1 MNRLGIAGALWLVAA
16 GSAIAMTIIFRT
28 DPAQI
33 VVTTA
38 VGVVAAILGV
48 WLMARPNALTVSASN
63 VVTVV
68 WIVLYA
74 VLSALFLRAQGGGWS
89 RVTFGAA
96 LAAVAF
102 STAYGVTDELHQ
114 YFVPPRQMDGF
125 DLVAD
130 TLGAALAAGALYAGI
145 IRPRHGL

>member
-1 MNRLGIAGALWLVAA
+1 MGCTAWGAETKWEEGMNRLGIAGALWLVAA
-16 GSAIAMTIIFRT
+16 GFAIAMTIIFRT

-48 WLMARPNALTVSASN
+48 WLMARPNALVVSASN

-74 VLSALFLRAQGGGWS
+74 VLTVQQADEIAAWATDVFLIVLGVVAGVAVYRAAASAKVGRTIS
-89 RVTFGAA
+89 
-96 LAAVAF
+96 
-102 STAYGVTDELHQ
+102 
-114 YFVPPRQMDGF
+114 
-125 DLVAD
+125 
-130 TLGAALAAGALYAGI
+130 
-145 IRPRHGL
+145 

>member
-1 MNRLGIAGALWLVAA
+1 VREAEMNRLGIAGVLWLAAA

-33 VVTTA
+33 VVTTS

-48 WLMARPNALTVSASN
+48 WLMARPNARVVFASN

-74 VLSALFLRAQGGGWS
+74 GLTVQQAGEIAAWATDVFLIAIG
-89 RVTFGAA
+89 
-96 LAAVAF
+96 AVA
-102 STAYGVTDELHQ
+102 GVAV
-114 YFVPPRQMDGF
+114 YSAAAR
-125 DLVAD
+125 A
-130 TLGAALAAGALYAGI
+130 TLGGES
-145 IRPRHGL
+145 HS